1 MFRNLLVAV
10 DGSAPARRAVAAAA
24 DYARHA
30 GARLTL
36 VHVLTRTGRH
46 QVPEEL
52 KSFAE
57 LEHLRVTEHEIVVSA
72 AQEMLAGAERQ
83 AREAGAADIATLLE
97 SGDPTSMIADIVR
110 REGIDLVV
118 MGRRGLGDLGG
129 LLLGSVSHKVAQA
142 VDCSCL
148 TVK

>member
-10 DGSAPARRAVAAAA
+10 DGSEHARRAVAAAG

-36 VHVLTRTGRH
+36 VHVLTRTGGE
-46 QVPEEL
+46 QVPQEL
-52 KSFAE
+52 KSFTE
-57 LEHLRVTEHEIVVSA
+57 LEHLRVTEHEIIVSA
-72 AQEMLAGAERQ
+72 GREILSVAERQ
-83 AREAGAADIATLLE
+83 ARDAGAGDVATILE
-97 SGDPTSMIADIVR
+97 SGDPTRVITDLAR
-110 REGIDLVV
+110 REGIDLIV

-129 LLLGSVSHKVAQA
+129 LLLGSVSHKVAQI
-142 VDCSCL
+142 VDCGCL

>member
-10 DGSAPARRAVAAAA
+10 DGSAPAGRAVAAAA
-24 DYARHA
+24 DFARNA
-30 GARLTL
+30 GAKLTL
-36 VHVLTRTGRH
+36 IHVLTRGGGY

-52 KSFAE
+52 KGFAA
-57 LEHLRVTEHEIVVSA
+57 LEHVRVTEHDIIEQAGREILLQA
-72 AQEMLAGAERQ
+72 EAQARKAGAT
-83 AREAGAADIATLLE
+83 DVSTLLE
-97 SGDPTSMIADIVR
+97 TGDPTRVIAETVR
-110 REGIDLVV
+110 KNGIDLVV

>member
-10 DGSAPARRAVAAAA
+10 DGSEHARRAIAAAG
-24 DYARHA
+24 DITRHA
-30 GARLTL
+30 GAKLTL
-36 VHVLTRTGRH
+36 VHVLTRAGGYR
-46 QVPEEL
+46 VPEEL
-52 KSFAE
+52 KAFNE
-57 LEHLRVTEHEIVVSA
+57 LEHIRMTEHDVIEAVGREILA
-72 AQEMLAGAERQ
+72 KAEKQARDAGAT
-83 AREAGAADIATLLE
+83 DVTKVLE
-97 SGDPTSMIADIVR
+97 TGDPTSVIADIAR
-110 REGIDLVV
+110 KNGIDLVV